1 MQLGLRVDGQDDEQ
15 VPCYGDQVYD
25 EEEDKEWL
33 LILGP
38 RGESQEDESETLLVW
53 LSLSIDLDLLIPK
66 TFCSLLCSDSIAQVM
81 ITQQVFISSIWSALG
96 TVQGRLANLLVFDAV
111 LPSQIHG
118 RYKCLMLQA
127 GGTEEEFSFKNYH

>member
-66 TFCSLLCSDSIAQVM
+66 TFCSYY
-81 ITQQVFISSIWSALG
+81 ALI
-96 TVQGRLANLLVFDAV
+96 
-111 LPSQIHG
+111 P
-118 RYKCLMLQA
+118 
-127 GGTEEEFSFKNYH
+127 